1 MDRAGDWICGLVFR
15 GVGRGGLVHSMG
27 THEGLRA
34 VFPLP
39 DCTRAWVTDTAG
51 PRLHRIV
58 AGLATSNYVLANGAG
73 LPIRRLMLKRLSTAF
88 LCGLAIAGQLS
99 GQEVVVARERK
110 PEASEQATRP
120 PERAEPE
127 LGASTQTKSHART
140 DKSTSPAPT
149 LEQMR
154 LAGALAAERQ
164 MGRTLQESSTAVGSS
179 SQTATA
185 GNSNAS
191 GAVEPTRKETRIEQS
206 SASHAS
212 NSRKSEKIA
221 PVRPT
226 MIESGKQEP
235 DASPP
240 GKAEARDG
248 QTIAPQSANRPP
260 RKQETR
266 AKISHGDPF
275 SLEERET

>member
-15 GVGRGGLVHSMG
+15 GVGRGGLVHPMG

-34 VFPLP
+34 VCSLP
-39 DCTRAWVTDTAG
+39 DCTRAWVTDPAG

-58 AGLATSNYVLANGAG
+58 AGLVTSNYVLANGAG
-73 LPIRRLMLKRLSTAF
+73 LLIRRLMLKRVSTAF

-154 LAGALAAERQ
+154 LAGA
-164 MGRTLQESSTAVGSS
+164 
-179 SQTATA
+179 
-185 GNSNAS
+185 
-191 GAVEPTRKETRIEQS
+191 P
-206 SASHAS
+206 
-212 NSRKSEKIA
+212 A
-221 PVRPT
+221 PGPT
-226 MIESGKQEP
+226 M
-235 DASPP
+235 
-240 GKAEARDG
+240 RR
-248 QTIAPQSANRPP
+248 TPQ
-260 RKQETR
+260 
-266 AKISHGDPF
+266 
-275 SLEERET
+275 